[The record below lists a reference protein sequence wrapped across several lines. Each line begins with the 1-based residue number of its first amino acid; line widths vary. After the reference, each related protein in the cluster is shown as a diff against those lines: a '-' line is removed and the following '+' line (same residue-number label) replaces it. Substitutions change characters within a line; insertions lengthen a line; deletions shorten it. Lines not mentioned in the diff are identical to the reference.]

1 MTSGTGLVTMSTMNP
16 SKGRILVADD
26 DTDITGLLEKLLR
39 AEGYEVI
46 AVNDGEAAVAA
57 HAREKPDLM
66 VLDWS
71 MPGRDGLQ
79 VCEEVRKKDDRVLLL
94 MLTGQKTE
102 QKKVAG
108 LAGGADDYITKPFG
122 QKEFLARI
130 RSLFRRLD
138 V

>member
-1 MTSGTGLVTMSTMNP
+1 MDA
-16 SKGRILVADD
+16 KGKIVVADD
-26 DTDITGLLEKLLR
+26 DADITGLLVKLLT
-39 AEGYEVI
+39 AEGYEVTP
-46 AVNDGEAAVAA
+46 VNDGEAAVAA
-57 HAREKPDLM
+57 HARVKPDLM

-71 MPGRDGLQ
+71 MPGKDGLQ
-79 VCEEVRKKDDRVLLL
+79 VCEAVRATDGRVLLL

-102 QKKVAG
+102 KNKVAG

>member
-1 MTSGTGLVTMSTMNP
+1 MSE
-16 SKGRILVADD
+16 KGKIVVADD
-26 DTDITGLLEKLLR
+26 DHDITGLLEKILG
-39 AEGYEVI
+39 AEGYDVV
-46 AVNDGEAAVAA
+46 AVNDGDAAVQA

-71 MPGRDGLQ
+71 MPGKDGLQ
-79 VCEEVRKKDDRVLLL
+79 VCEEIRKTDDRVLLL
-94 MLTGQKTE
+94 LLTGQKTE

-122 QKEFLARI
+122 QKEFLARV

>member
-1 MTSGTGLVTMSTMNP
+1 MNARG
-16 SKGRILVADD
+16 KVVVADD
-26 DTDITGLLEKLLR
+26 DADITGLLQKLLK
-39 AEGYEVI
+39 AEGYDVV

-71 MPGRDGLQ
+71 MPGKDGLQ
-79 VCEEVRKKDDRVLLL
+79 VCEAVRKTDGRVLIL

-102 QKKVAG
+102 QKKIAG
-108 LAGGADDYITKPFG
+108 LAGGADDYLTKPFG

-130 RSLFRRLD
+130 RALFRRLD
-138 V
+138 L

>member
-1 MTSGTGLVTMSTMNP
+1 MTSR
-16 SKGRILVADD
+16 GRIIVADD
-26 DTDITGLLEKLLR
+26 DPDITGLLQKLLTG
-39 AEGYEVI
+39 EGYSVV
-46 AVNDGEAAVAA
+46 AVNDGDAALAA
-57 HAREKPDLM
+57 YEREKPDLM

-71 MPGRDGLQ
+71 MPGKDGLQ
-79 VCEEVRKKDDRVLLL
+79 VCAELRKRDSRVLLL